1 MLAAISKRANGMIF
15 IFMKI
20 GCLMSLFN
28 EFIDNSLCSF
38 QFHQNI
44 LKYTV
49 SNRNQFLLTRAQLPC
64 PLNFNPADH
73 YVHVM
78 AVSPGKEAESR
89 QRVKRVRNML
99 YTKMRCYFVL
109 ENLHIWVFIRFVIHL
124 KLAHMGKKFI
134 KSLADN

>member
-1 MLAAISKRANGMIF
+1 MKGDNRQQIFIKIKIIPLALLEGRWYTGRKIRQIGQNGLCMLAAISKRANGMIF

-49 SNRNQFLLTRAQLPC
+49 SRNKG
-64 PLNFNPADH
+64 PAAE
-73 YVHVM
+73 YSKKSCNVTVFT
-78 AVSPGKEAESR
+78 VSQKYKKVR
-89 QRVKRVRNML
+89 TKKLVKSN
-99 YTKMRCYFVL
+99 
-109 ENLHIWVFIRFVIHL
+109 
-124 KLAHMGKKFI
+124 
-134 KSLADN
+134 KSFS